1 MIARRALVLAGV
13 AAVLCAAGC
22 STAGNGRMAQLDAVQ
37 ASALLVP
44 GRTTRDEVRQAL
56 GQGTVIR
63 FRSGRETWHY
73 LYREGIAPGWDD
85 LPYIGLVTSR
95 LERPTKELVIL
106 FDGDGVLRRWSMQEY
121 RTAPSKGT

>member
-1 MIARRALVLAGV
+1 MTTRRALAL
-13 AAVLCAAGC
+13 AAVVAGLCTSGC
-22 STAGNGRMAQLDAVQ
+22 STVGNGRMAQLDAVQ
-37 ASALLVP
+37 ANWLLVP

-56 GQGTVIR
+56 GQGTVLR

-85 LPYIGLVTSR
+85 VPYIGLITSR
-95 LERPTKELVIL
+95 LQRPTKELVIL

-121 RTAPSKGT
+121 RTAPSKGA

>member
-1 MIARRALVLAGV
+1 MIARRVLALAALVAGV
-13 AAVLCAAGC
+13 CTAGC
-22 STAGNGRMAQLDAVQ
+22 STVGNGRMAQLDAVQ

-85 LPYIGLVTSR
+85 VPYIGLITSR
-95 LERPTKELVIL
+95 LQRPTKELVIL
-106 FDGDGVLRRWSMQEY
+106 FDGDGLLRRWSMQEY
-121 RTAPSKGT
+121 HGAPSKGG